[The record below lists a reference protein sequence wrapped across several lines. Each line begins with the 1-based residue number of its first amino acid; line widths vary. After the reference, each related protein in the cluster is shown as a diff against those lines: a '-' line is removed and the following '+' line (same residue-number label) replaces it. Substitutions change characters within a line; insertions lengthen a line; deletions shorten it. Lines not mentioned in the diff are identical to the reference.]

1 MDYNK
6 SQFVI
11 CFSWNSYISFL
22 QGERYLCSCL
32 SKPNDF
38 FPLFRASRE
47 KLRDYQFKRLKY
59 YYAVVDCDSPETAA
73 KIYEDCD
80 GLEFESSCSFVDL
93 R

>member
-1 MDYNK
+1 MK
-6 SQFVI
+6 EEQV
-11 CFSWNSYISFL
+11 
-22 QGERYLCSCL
+22 QGPVELL
-32 SKPNDF
+32 SIPEDAPEKDWT
-38 FPLFRASRE
+38 SRE

>member
-1 MDYNK
+1 MFFLE
-6 SQFVI
+6 QLHFFFTRREVFV
-11 CFSWNSYISFL
+11 F
-22 QGERYLCSCL
+22 L
-32 SKPNDF
+32 SKPNEF